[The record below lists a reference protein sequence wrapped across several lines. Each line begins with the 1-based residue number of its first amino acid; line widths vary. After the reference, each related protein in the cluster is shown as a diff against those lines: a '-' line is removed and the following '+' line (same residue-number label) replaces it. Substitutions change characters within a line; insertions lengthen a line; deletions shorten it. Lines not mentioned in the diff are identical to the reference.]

1 MPGKLAF
8 WPQDST
14 LMTPLQ
20 KKKTLEAVNL
30 ITKEKCCGTIK
41 GRSCADGSKQQRD
54 LKPDKSTYS
63 PTYSTESL
71 TTTLVID
78 ATEKRD
84 MAICDI
90 PGAYLQTELP
100 SDNEIHMRLRGQ
112 SVDVMCEVNPTY
124 KPFVVVYKITRK
136 FCM

>member
-1 MPGKLAF
+1 MPGLLAF

-54 LKPDKSTYS
+54 LKPDESTYS

-71 TTTLVID
+71 TTTLAID
-78 ATEKRD
+78 ATEK
-84 MAICDI
+84 
-90 PGAYLQTELP
+90 
-100 SDNEIHMRLRGQ
+100 
-112 SVDVMCEVNPTY
+112 
-124 KPFVVVYKITRK
+124 
-136 FCM
+136 